1 MPVYPIG
8 AGAGIAPA
16 GKTRDRTVMPHT
28 EQSQPIRQL
37 LAGIKG
43 FRARYYERRPDSM
56 RQLVTEGQH
65 PEILMIGC
73 SDSRVDPA
81 LLTQAEPGE
90 LFVVRNVAN
99 LVPPYQPDGSY
110 HGTSAAIE
118 YAVRVLGVSHVIV
131 LGHAQCGGIQGLIR
145 LRTGQK
151 TDDDFVS
158 PWVSIAGS
166 ALDPYI
172 NGADGTER
180 SQADAERLQQ
190 QPDVV
195 ERAAVRTSVDNLMTF
210 PFVRERVE
218 AGTLSLHGWWFD
230 LEDGELWAIDP
241 KTRLFEPV

>member
-1 MPVYPIG
+1 MAPVG
-8 AGAGIAPA
+8 T
-16 GKTRDRTVMPHT
+16 TRDEAVMPDS

-65 PEILMIGC
+65 PEILIIGC

-118 YAVRVLGVSHVIV
+118 YAVRTLAVSHVIV

-151 TDDDFVS
+151 AEDDFVS

-180 SQADAERLQQ
+180 NKADAERLIQ
-190 QPDVV
+190 QPEVV
-195 ERAAVRTSVDNLMTF
+195 ERAAVRTSVDNLLTF

-218 AGTLSLHGWWFD
+218 NGTLSLHGWWFN

-241 KTRLFEPV
+241 KSKFFKPVD

>member
-1 MPVYPIG
+1 MP
-8 AGAGIAPA
+8 
-16 GKTRDRTVMPHT
+16 DSQ
-28 EQSQPIRQL
+28 QSQPIRQL

-118 YAVRVLGVSHVIV
+118 YAVRSLGVSHVIV

-145 LRTGQK
+145 LRTGQT

-166 ALDPYI
+166 ALDPYLG
-172 NGADGTER
+172 GAGNEA
-180 SQADAERLQQ
+180 SKADAERLQQ
-190 QPDVV
+190 NPGVI
-195 ERAAVRTSVDNLMTF
+195 ERAAIRTSVDNLMTF

-230 LEDGELWAIDP
+230 LESGELWATEG
-241 KTRLFEPV
+241 KSRVFLPVE